1 MILSFL
7 RRKRADDTP
16 SLVLHDA
23 LQDMHKS
30 LSAAEPHDM
39 WLPELLSHYNLAAQ
53 LIALPHTPMQWNALA
68 KNVQAMY
75 GAMGSFNDNMYSD
88 QLRREQE
95 ALYSAA
101 ENVIRLTRKELGGTW
116 FEVEDAEI
124 FHAGTIVELIK
135 GEVVSLNRDESPVL
149 APSSRLRYRVV
160 NRASNDIDN
169 MPRYHIKADS
179 HVRWVRHNAI
189 RRVSAS

>member
-7 RRKRADDTP
+7 RRKRINDTP
-16 SLVLHDA
+16 SRVLHDA
-23 LQDMHKS
+23 LQDMYKS
-30 LSAAEPHDM
+30 LSAAEPRDM
-39 WLPELLSHYNLAAQ
+39 WLAEVLSHYNLAAQ
-53 LIALPHTPMQWNALA
+53 LIALPHTPVQWNTLA

-88 QLRREQE
+88 GLKKKQE
-95 ALYSAA
+95 TLYSAA

-116 FEVEDAEI
+116 IEVKDTEI
-124 FHAGTIVELIK
+124 FQPGAFVELIK
-135 GEVVSLNRDESPVL
+135 GEVISLNRDESPL
-149 APSSRLRYRVV
+149 FAPSSRLKYRVV
-160 NRASNDIDN
+160 SRVSNDIDN